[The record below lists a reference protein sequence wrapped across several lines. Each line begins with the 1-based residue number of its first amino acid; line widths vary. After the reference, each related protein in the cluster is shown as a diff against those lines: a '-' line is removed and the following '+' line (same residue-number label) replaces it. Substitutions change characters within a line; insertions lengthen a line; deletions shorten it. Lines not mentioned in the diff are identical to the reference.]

1 MSFFRI
7 IMPNYNN
14 EKWLDKSVGS
24 VLNQTFTDYH
34 FIFVDDMSTDGSLEK
49 YGELTQGK
57 HFQTAPH
64 ISWYKNDAKR
74 WNGGSRNVGLEYGWP
89 MATSEYTLF
98 LDSDDWFAS
107 PDILQQ
113 LHDFIIDN
121 DRPDCVR
128 LPYIAEYDGNK
139 HLPIMLNDSDA
150 EKLVG
155 SIFVACWTKCI
166 KSELV
171 QPFPENTLMEDVVQ
185 HIKQCDVISYPVAVF
200 DKPVVIYNR
209 NNTNSCSAS
218 QNQDLQHGKW
228 QSSMFRYMADLLDL
242 DLIHDYCIKQRD
254 WRADICLNNIKK
266 GEYTQSV

>member
-14 EKWLDKSVGS
+14 EKWLDKSIGS
-24 VLNQTFTDYH
+24 VIEQTFKDYV
-34 FIFVDDMSTDGSLEK
+34 FVFVDDVSTDNSVDKAGRLIMDDGIVLGLNEK
-49 YGELTQGK
+49 K
-57 HFQTAPH
+57 
-64 ISWYKNDAKR
+64 
-74 WNGGSRNVGLEYGWP
+74 WNGGARNVGLNVD
-89 MATSEYTLF
+89 AFDTEYTLF

-107 PDILQQ
+107 SDILQQ

-128 LPYIAEYDGNK
+128 LPYIAEYDGDK

-166 KSELV
+166 KSELI

-209 NNTNSCSAS
+209 NNTNSCSNE

-242 DLIHDYCIKQRD
+242 DLIHDYCTKQRD

-266 GEYTQSV
+266 GEYAQSV

>member
-14 EKWLDKSVGS
+14 EKWLDKSIGS

-34 FIFVDDMSTDGSLEK
+34 FIFVDDMSTDGSREKMLSMLE
-49 YGELTQGK
+49 G
-57 HFQTAPH
+57 H
-64 ISWYKNDAKR
+64 KNCSALGNKIKL
-74 WNGGSRNVGLEYGWP
+74 WNGGSRNVGIE
-89 MATSEYTLF
+89 AQIISSEYTLF

-113 LHDFIIDN
+113 LHDFIIEN

-128 LPYIAEYDGNK
+128 LPYIAEYDGDN

-209 NNTNSCSAS
+209 NNTNSCSNE

-242 DLIHDYCIKQRD
+242 DLMHDYCIKQRD